1 MKTHITE
8 NDLMQMEQRKRA
20 HLINSV
26 GDFKSVCLIGTVDLK
41 G

>member
-1 MKTHITE
+1 MKIQITE
-8 NDLMQMEQRKRA
+8 ADLIQMEQRKRA

-26 GDFKSVCLIGTVDLK
+26 GGFKSVCFIGV